1 MLLLL
6 SLCNWHH
13 CCSCCSCLPHNCCCC
28 CCHCHRHRCCSCH
41 RHHSCFCCSYCCCS
55 CCSCHRHNCFC
66 CCCCCC
72 WWCHWHRCCCCCQLC
87 LSEQN
92 KIKLQIRLSLEKY
105 LPLTLC
111 TAIFK
116 DRQSVGNLLPCLAL
130 YTRNTLRI
138 YGHGV
143 DTYYCKMFISIFFN
157 CISSVS
163 WFSFPETWKVSVVAH
178 LQIDIYHFYITLVN
192 WQLQL
197 ILLSSMFGH
206 IHYTK

>member
-28 CCHCHRHRCCSCH
+28 CCHCHRHRCCSCN
-41 RHHSCFCCSYCCCS
+41 RHHSCFCCSYCCC
-55 CCSCHRHNCFC
+55 CSCHRHHCFCC

-116 DRQSVGNLLPCLAL
+116 DRQSVGTLLPCLAL

-157 CISSVS
+157 CIFLFV
-163 WFSFPETWKVSVVAH
+163 WF
-178 LQIDIYHFYITLVN
+178 FY
-192 WQLQL
+192 L
-197 ILLSSMFGH
+197 IFFE
-206 IHYTK
+206 